1 MAKFLVTSGSYFDPF
16 TYDELAK
23 PIQQT
28 VEAHNVTQ
36 DAYETLVSETEAL
49 RQYIM
54 REPENSE
61 ARMLYDSYTKKLEN
75 LQNNLW
81 QRGYN
86 AGTRRDLSIARA
98 GYASDITRLG
108 SAIKARQD
116 RSNEYWKI
124 KHEHPDMI
132 MSSDPGAE
140 SLDKYLQNDRFGQDY
155 YTYSGEQFM
164 NEVGADA
171 KARAN
176 EILTNPK
183 VLERYPE
190 LAGYIPV
197 LQKNGFSSVQV
208 EAATALVRGDS
219 TLYDAISDPASKT
232 AALILS
238 NVLQSHLESTGASGK
253 VDPKEYDRLIKYGKA
268 GLSQAIG
275 KDDIDFMKD
284 NKYAYDQEIRAARAK
299 AGIEL
304 DTYRQ
309 KKAIDVQAK
318 AAEAAAV
325 AAQQYGV
332 TNTGETISI
341 ESPLYE
347 EWTKATRNQSKH
359 YRDGQTH
366 TIASPHG
373 DTSKTAHNE
382 YEMST
387 YLYETKARA
396 QIRSGY
402 GGYDIAFEPKK
413 GDYRVRL
420 KDGREMTVEISKMD
434 EADARRLG
442 LDPKNAVAVKNK
454 NGKLQEA
461 ASLQISNAREEWLRH
476 VDEYRA
482 ANPGIEKY
490 AISPKE
496 QKKLRERY
504 EYPDTAPWEDF
515 YPYMLT
521 KASKGDFSAAVI
533 ANDSSH
539 DYAKKNLARAIIRE
553 YNSNSTDKNG
563 KSSRFAFYEVTDG
576 NTEHKK
582 EGITD
587 IRQIFGTKNGG
598 TELRDDT
605 ITNISATLEDLSKER
620 PMIRIQTSV
629 NPGKTFLVDAALLGP
644 LFENNFVKPVGG
656 TGQMLSIGSDVSN
669 SEMIDYLMLPILH
682 PEAVYE
688 MSQKAMETWSNDCA
702 RVLDNFPMVNGFD
715 GTKRPA
721 SPREILRDKE
731 LQEWLRYSV
740 MNSVANPATQRIRQ
754 AIGQNHEQYVGDQS
768 QKAEDIL

>member
-28 VEAHNVTQ
+28 VEAHNATQ
-36 DAYETLVSETEAL
+36 DAYETLMSETEAL

-155 YTYSGEQFM
+155 YSYSGEQFM

-176 EILTNPK
+176 EIMTNPK
-183 VLERYPE
+183 VLEKYPE

-208 EAATALVRGDS
+208 EAAAALVRGDR

-238 NVLQSHLESTGASGK
+238 NVLQSHLESTGASGR

-284 NKYAYDQEIRAARAK
+284 NEYAYDQEIRAARAK

-318 AAEAAAV
+318 AAEAAAT
-325 AAQQYGV
+325 AAQQYGA
-332 TNTGETISI
+332 TNTGETISM
-341 ESPLYE
+341 ESPIYE
-347 EWTKATRNQSKH
+347 EWIKATRNQAKH

-366 TIASPHG
+366 TIASPRG
-373 DTSKTAHNE
+373 DISKTAHNE

-442 LDPKNAVAVKNK
+442 LDPKSAVAVRNK
-454 NGKLQEA
+454 NGKLLEP
-461 ASLQISNAREEWLRH
+461 ASSHISVAREEWLRH
-476 VDEYRA
+476 VDEYME

-496 QKKLRERY
+496 QKRLRERY

-521 KASKGDFSAAVI
+521 KASKGDESAVVI

-539 DYAKKNLARAIIRE
+539 DYQKKNLARAIIRE
-553 YNSNSTDKNG
+553 YNSNSTEDHG
-563 KSSRFAFYEVTDG
+563 KTSRFAFYEATDG
-576 NTEHKK
+576 NTGHKK

-587 IRQIFGTKNGG
+587 IRKIFGTKNNG
-598 TELRDDT
+598 ELRDDT
-605 ITNISATLEDLSKER
+605 LTNISATLQDLAAER

-629 NPGKTFLVDAALLGP
+629 NPGKTFLIDADMLGS
-644 LFENNFVKPVGG
+644 LFSNNYTSVVPE
-656 TGQMLSIGSDVSN
+656 TGMSN
-669 SEMIDYLMLPILH
+669 SQMIDYAMFPILH
-682 PEAVYE
+682 PDAVYS
-688 MSQKAMETWSNDCA
+688 MSKQQADKWSRDCYELLDGDFPVVA
-702 RVLDNFPMVNGFD
+702 RPNGD
-715 GTKRPA
+715 EEPA
-721 SPREILRDKE
+721 TPREIVRDKE
-731 LQEWLRYSV
+731 FQEWLKHSV
-740 MNSVANPATQRIRQ
+740 MEHIANPSAQKIRQ
-754 AIGQNHEQYVGDQS
+754 VIGQGHEQTIGDQS
-768 QKAEDIL
+768 ANAAPIL